1 MCSEPSLVEKK
12 MNIEYD
18 KKDNRFPFF
27 RSNDNF
33 TSISVGHQDDLC
45 ELDFVYD
52 KIVDR
57 YPALNADVFYDRIQK
72 INKMDENVDKVKYVK
87 MESDNLLNNIRVL
100 IQDEEFIHSLS
111 DVWGIGIDKVIGT
124 MYSVYGY
131 YFYTGKR
138 TANVIKKAI

>member
-1 MCSEPSLVEKK
+1 

-27 RSNDNF
+27 KSSDNF
-33 TSISVGHQDDLC
+33 ASISLGHQDELC

-57 YPALNADVFYDRIQK
+57 YPSLNADVFYERIQK
-72 INKMDENVDKVKYVK
+72 INKMGDNVDKVKYIK
-87 MESDNLLNNIRVL
+87 MESDNLLNNIRIL
-100 IQDEEFIHSLS
+100 IQDEDFIHDLS
-111 DVWGIGIDKVIGT
+111 KVWGIGIDKVIGT